1 MKHFYVPIALWAIM
15 FLIAACYKLDK
26 TYDKMM
32 RELLEREGKKAE

>member
-1 MKHFYVPIALWAIM
+1 M

-32 RELLEREGKKAE
+32 KELLERESKKTASV

>member
-1 MKHFYVPIALWAIM
+1 M

-32 RELLEREGKKAE
+32 NELLAREGKSAEQ